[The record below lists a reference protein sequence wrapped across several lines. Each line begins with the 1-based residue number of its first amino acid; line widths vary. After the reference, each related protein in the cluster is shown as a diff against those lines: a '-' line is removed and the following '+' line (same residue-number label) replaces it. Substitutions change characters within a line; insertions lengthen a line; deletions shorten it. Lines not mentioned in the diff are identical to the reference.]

1 MRRFRLIVVPYEL
14 GRLRDGVGR
23 GPEHLL
29 AAGAEAALADAGAE
43 VRMEVVRL
51 EPSFNRSG
59 KGDVDA
65 SFELIRAVAARAREA
80 CAEGAVPVVLSGS
93 CFVAVGVV
101 AGLGQPPPAV
111 AWLDAHADYNTPETS
126 LEGYFDGMGLAVLTG
141 GAWQALLAEVPGAV
155 PLPEQAVVLAG
166 ARDFDAPEERRLRAS
181 SIEHLTAG
189 ELRDPAAL
197 TRAVHSLRASVTGLY
212 LHLDLDVLDLS
223 VARVNVFG
231 APGGLMDDELQR
243 VVEAVCANCNLRAVT
258 LSAYDPTLDGDERV
272 PPIALRVL
280 KTIGSAAWETTERR

>member
-1 MRRFRLIVVPYEL
+1 MGSFRLIVVPYEL

-23 GPEHLL
+23 GPEHVL
-29 AAGAEAALADAGAE
+29 AAGAEAALAGAGAE
-43 VRMEVVRL
+43 VQTEVVQL

-65 SFELIRAVAARAREA
+65 SFALIREVAERVRQAG
-80 CAEGAVPVVLSGS
+80 AEDAVPVVLSGS

-101 AGLGQPPPAV
+101 AGLGPPSPAV
-111 AWLDAHADYNTPETS
+111 AWLDAHSDFNTPETT

-141 GAWQALLAEVPGAV
+141 GAWQNLLARVPGAV

-166 ARDFDAPEERRLRAS
+166 ARDFDAPEELRLRAS
-181 SIEHLTAG
+181 SINHLTAA
-189 ELRDPAAL
+189 EVRDPEAL
-197 TRAVHSLRASVTGLY
+197 TGAVHSLGAIVSGLY

-231 APGGLMDDELQR
+231 APGGLTDDELER
-243 VVEAVCANCNLRAVT
+243 LVESVCADCDLRAIT
-258 LSAYDPTLDGDERV
+258 LSAYDPTFDPDERV
-272 PPIALRVL
+272 PPIALRAGFRL
-280 KTIGSAAWETTERR
+280 SAESVCER